1 MNEIKRVCI
10 YPKDVMRITGKSERA
25 SRKLLDKIKA
35 HLNKEKHHF
44 VTVAEFSGFTGLNLT
59 TVENYIKD

>member
-1 MNEIKRVCI
+1 MKRVCI

-25 SRKLLDKIKA
+25 ARKFLIRIKE
-35 HLNKEKHHF
+35 HLSKEDHQF
-44 VTVAEFSGFTGLNLT
+44 ITIAEFSSYTGVDKI